1 MKSDGQAAGQGVVGA
16 GAGSVA
22 ARGPDL
28 GLDKKVV
35 LVTGGTRG
43 VGAGITRVLAEFGA
57 VPVVCGRHP
66 GADSDVEFIACD
78 VRDADAVDVMVRD
91 IVETH
96 GRLDGVVNNAGGS
109 PFALAADASP
119 RFTSKIVEL
128 NLLGPLAVA
137 RAAHAVMREQ
147 SGGGA
152 IVNVSSVSGHRP
164 SPGTSAYGAAKA
176 GLDNAMTSLAIEWA
190 PHVRINS
197 VVCGS
202 VLTEQAHLHF
212 GDDAGIA
219 AVGETIPM
227 QRLAMPEDVGNAVAF
242 LLSPLAGYITGSTL
256 TVHGGGERPAFLA
269 AATADNK
276 V

>member
-1 MKSDGQAAGQGVVGA
+1 MTSEGQAAGRPA
-16 GAGSVA
+16 S
-22 ARGPDL
+22 ARDL

-43 VGAGITRVLAEFGA
+43 VGAGITRVLSDLGA

-66 GADSDVEFIACD
+66 GTDADVEFVACD
-78 VRDADAVDVMVRD
+78 VRDADAVDAMVRG
-91 IVETH
+91 IAENH

-119 RFTSKIVEL
+119 RFSSKIVEL
-128 NLLGPLAVA
+128 NLLAPLAVA
-137 RAAHAVMREQ
+137 RAAQAVMTGQEA
-147 SGGGA
+147 GGA

-176 GLDNAMTSLAIEWA
+176 GLDNMVTSLAIEWA

-197 VVCGS
+197 VVCGA
-202 VLTEQAHLHF
+202 VLTEQAHLHY
-212 GDDAGIA
+212 GDDDGVA
-219 AVGETIPM
+219 AVGATIPM
-227 QRLAMPEDVGNAVAF
+227 GRLAMPEDVGNAVAF
-242 LLSPLAGYITGSTL
+242 LLSPMAGYITGSTL

-276 V
+276 M